1 MKARIMLFGK
11 THNYL
16 YFKAL
21 FNELIKTKL
30 SFINQIYIYT
40 VLLFNTMGVC
50 SISLFYCLQV
60 IKYYSLLEFRKGILA
75 CNTEAD

>member
-1 MKARIMLFGK
+1 MLFGK

-40 VLLFNTMGVC
+40 VLLFNTMGVFDLPC
-50 SISLFYCLQV
+50 LLFAGY
-60 IKYYSLLEFRKGILA
+60 KILFSFGV
-75 CNTEAD
+75 